1 MNKITEF
8 QKKQQTKLF
17 DDDYYRGLLN
27 RCMVGLKKSEELKNI
42 DELVVKAVRGVEED
56 MTLNREM
63 LRMEDKKEED
73 AIEEVRKVWSERV
86 SEARKK
92 LNQQVDGFRGALK
105 IKTKENAE
113 SAVKELDKLRDQ
125 FSEKLTKEGE
135 QYLAE
140 LEKNL
145 REKTESLQRINDF
158 AARLQELSSL
168 YK

>member
-1 MNKITEF
+1 MWSG
-8 QKKQQTKLF
+8 
-17 DDDYYRGLLN
+17 R
-27 RCMVGLKKSEELKNI
+27 
-42 DELVVKAVRGVEED
+42 VK
-56 MTLNREM
+56 
-63 LRMEDKKEED
+63 
-73 AIEEVRKVWSERV
+73 
-86 SEARKK
+86 EARKK

-125 FSEKLTKEGE
+125 FSEMLTKEGE

-140 LEKNL
+140 LETNL
-145 REKTESLQRINDF
+145 RKKTERLQRLTDF